1 MKKILKLLSGRLF
14 IFISLF
20 TIQIGVLIWFMFN
33 FIAASPFY
41 LPIMTTLGFVSSFIV
56 ISRDDNPVFKMTWIF
71 VILLTPIIGV
81 PFYML
86 FGNKRVGRRV
96 ARQMEKYQEHYEK
109 EMRLNLPES
118 TEGVMESLVS
128 YSPHLAR
135 QASYIRNITGADLWE
150 RTAVDYFPLGEDVFA
165 DMLNE
170 VDKAKKF
177 ILIEY
182 FIIDEGLMW
191 ETLLEK
197 LQVKL
202 SEGVDIRIMYDDLGC
217 MNTLPNGYEHT
228 LRKMG
233 FSVAVFNR
241 VRPHLNAKLNYRD
254 HRKIFVIDGN
264 VGFTGG
270 INIADE
276 YINRNIRFGHWKDTT
291 VKLTGDAV
299 WNVTLMFF
307 QQWTFTT
314 GEEVELNKYVP
325 TQSAKSDGFV
335 QPFGDT
341 PLDKENV
348 SENAYIQIINHAKK
362 YVWITTPYLILDPQ
376 MITALSIAA
385 ESGVDV
391 RIITPHMPDKWYVHT
406 VSRSYY
412 QSLLESGVK
421 ICEYTPGFMHAKMFV
436 SDDEVAIVGTT
447 NMDFRSFYL
456 HFECGVAFYKG
467 SVVKKVRDDIAQVLE
482 LSTEITLL
490 DQSTLPLSIRLGRSF
505 LKIFSPLM

>member
-1 MKKILKLLSGRLF
+1 
-14 IFISLF
+14 
-20 TIQIGVLIWFMFN
+20 
-33 FIAASPFY
+33 
-41 LPIMTTLGFVSSFIV
+41 
-56 ISRDDNPVFKMTWIF
+56 
-71 VILLTPIIGV
+71 
-81 PFYML
+81 
-86 FGNKRVGRRV
+86 
-96 ARQMEKYQEHYEK
+96 
-109 EMRLNLPES
+109 
-118 TEGVMESLVS
+118 
-128 YSPHLAR
+128 
-135 QASYIRNITGADLWE
+135 
-150 RTAVDYFPLGEDVFA
+150 
-165 DMLNE
+165 MLNE